1 MLKEYREA
9 IIFLSKYVILYL
21 VLNTLYAYYI
31 SYYTPEADPLT
42 VLVTRHTEGLLSVFD
57 GEVDSYV
64 ISGSANVPLIKNGD
78 TVMTVYEG
86 CNSLNVMIVFV
97 AFIIAFRGPFKLFV
111 RYLLLGLLAVYLINL
126 VRLVGLYGV
135 ALYFPRSFY
144 FFHKFFFTGIIY
156 LVVFMIWFFWVKDIK
171 KWRYQASVSKG

>member
-9 IIFLSKYVILYL
+9 IIFLLKYVILYL
-21 VLNTLYAYYI
+21 VLNTVYAYYI
-31 SYYTPEADPLT
+31 SHYAPEADPLT

-57 GEVDSYV
+57 GDVDSYV
-64 ISGSANVPLIKNGD
+64 VSGSANVPLIKNGD

-97 AFIIAFRGPFKLFV
+97 AFIIAFKGPLKLFI
-111 RYLLLGLLAVYLINL
+111 RYLSLGLVAVYLINL
-126 VRLVGLYGV
+126 VRLIGLYGV

-156 LVVFMIWFFWVKDIK
+156 LVVFTIWFFWMKDIK
-171 KWRYQASVSKG
+171 KWRFQTSVSKG